1 MLGDFFDRI
10 GDLFSDGGNG
20 HYHEGHNNIV
30 SGMEHSDFDLS
41 MYSADEIKE
50 AMRAAMDADND
61 HAHSA
66 GHGGHESAV

>member
-20 HYHEGHNNIV
+20 HNHEGHNNIV

-41 MYSADEIKE
+41 M
-50 AMRAAMDADND
+50 
-61 HAHSA
+61 
-66 GHGGHESAV
+66 